1 MKKLFLLIIGIPF
14 LLVSCN
20 NKSQDNKMVTESND
34 GNTSK
39 EEKTVENK
47 KVKMILDLDT
57 GIDDAMALAYAVSDP
72 NIDLIGVVTTFG
84 NVSRETSIENT
95 LALLDLLNQK
105 DIPVYAGA
113 DRPTNATSAYQ
124 ADDVVK
130 FIHGNNGIGNITIP
144 KSERSVEKEN
154 GIDFIIDAANKYGKD
169 LYIVGTGSTAN
180 LAAAIEKDP
189 KLGEKVGKIVIMG
202 GALIVEGNIN
212 KYAEANIYNDP
223 IAANKL
229 FTSPTQ
235 FTMVGLDVTQRP
247 NLTKADTQKWR
258 ELGTASGKAY
268 ADMIDLYIDAYAKN
282 VPGLGGCAL
291 HDPLAVAV
299 AMHPEYI
306 TTLKLPMKVGTSGD
320 EKGRTIAIAEKL
332 NDPKAANVDVAVDL
346 DVDKFITEFK
356 QTLTNVFEKN

>member
-1 MKKLFLLIIGIPF
+1 MKKLFLYAFVLPF
-14 LLVSCN
+14 MFVACGKTSET
-20 NKSQDNKMVTESND
+20 SVASER
-34 GNTSK
+34 NTSK
-39 EEKTVENK
+39 EEKTTENK

-72 NIDLIGVVTTFG
+72 NIELIGVVTTFG
-84 NVSRETSIENT
+84 NVSRDTSIENT

-105 DIPVYAGA
+105 DVPVFAGA
-113 DRPTNATSAYQ
+113 DRPTNAKSAYQ
-124 ADDVVK
+124 ADEVVK

-144 KSERSVEKEN
+144 KSTRTVEKQD
-154 GIDFIIDAANKYGKD
+154 GVDFILESANKYGKD
-169 LYIVGTGSTAN
+169 LYIVGTGPTAN
-180 LAAAIEKDP
+180 LAKAVEKDP
-189 KLGEKVGKIVIMG
+189 KLGEKVGNIVIMG
-202 GALIVEGNIN
+202 GALIVEGNMN
-212 KYAEANIYNDP
+212 KYGEANIFNDP

-229 FTSPTQ
+229 FTSGTPL
-235 FTMVGLDVTQRP
+235 TMVGLDVTQRP

-299 AMHPEYI
+299 SVHPEYI
-306 TTLKLPMKVGTSGD
+306 TTLQLPMRVGTD
-320 EKGRTIAIAEKL
+320 KEDWGRTVAMAEKM
-332 NDPKAANVDVAVDL
+332 NDPKAANVKVAVDL
-346 DVDKFITEFK
+346 DVDKFVKEFK